1 MAQVG
6 RATHVDID
14 HLLERATASWAG
26 LAEVEQEIDS
36 WDLIDQIVYIEEWP
50 IQEDRLRRLAELAR
64 AGDFTETQRVRYQ
77 ELLKLVEERRPII
90 ERLLRS

>member
-6 RATHVDID
+6 HATHADID
-14 HLLERATASWAG
+14 HLLERASAAWDG

-50 IQEDRLRRLAELAR
+50 IQEDRLKRLAEHAR
-64 AGDFTETQRVRYQ
+64 AGGFTEAQRLRYQ
-77 ELLKLVEERRPII
+77 VLLRLVEEHRPII
-90 ERLLRS
+90 ERIMRS